1 MDKTLVLTLDSVHK
15 ATENPAV
22 HSRSHET
29 GDRVIGGDIPRILLL
44 RNDPAGSSSLVDQLQ
59 QFGCECRIACVREGL
74 TLLGEQDF
82 HIVVCELN
90 VPEDYTA
97 RLISQLTSSKA
108 SLFFHLEVEDSCWWL
123 PTVVTGQ
130 DCRGTPALRPKDFY
144 PVLKELLREIASGV
158 HQNSIQDSAVLAELV
173 PSAFMAR
180 RQQHSCG
187 TAANGTLESLS
198 KDPEE
203 YLRRSAS
210 GL

>member
-1 MDKTLVLTLDSVHK
+1 MAGTPTVASDTEVTKDAAFYPRFLEAEHTAVDSVV
-15 ATENPAV
+15 P
-22 HSRSHET
+22 
-29 GDRVIGGDIPRILLL
+29 RVLLL
-44 RNDPAGSSSLVDQLQ
+44 RNDTAGSSSLVDQLQ
-59 QFGCECRIACVREGL
+59 QFGCECRIACIREGVA
-74 TLLGEQDF
+74 LLGKHDF

-90 VPEDYTA
+90 TTEVYTT
-97 RLISQLTSSKA
+97 RLNSQLTGSNA

-130 DCRGTPALRPKDFY
+130 DCRGTPALGPKDFY

-173 PSAFMAR
+173 PSAFPAR
-180 RQQHSCG
+180 RQQHGCG
-187 TAANGTLESLS
+187 TVVSGTLESLS

-203 YLRRSAS
+203 YLRQTVS